1 VCSISGSLTV
11 FLPPFIRQSGYMT
24 EPNGASADRV
34 AGDAKSGSSGPIE
47 RAMGLLR
54 RVLKYQVSTGALIE
68 VALWLAIPYLS
79 IGLVWSF
86 FHAEQIQQIQT
97 RLEKV
102 SPAGADVA
110 AFGFNGGIVAGFDTD
125 RGCVPA
131 PVMGKNSRQNPA
143 GSRLVFCGQYAR
155 TEMAT
160 KSSALSL
167 NAGLLARNAATT
179 CCTVIP

>member
-110 AFGFNGGIVAGFDTD
+110 AFGLTVALW
-125 RGCVPA
+125 PA
-131 PVMGKNSRQNPA
+131 SIQIA
-143 GSRLVFCGQYAR
+143 GACPPQ
-155 TEMAT
+155 
-160 KSSALSL
+160 
-167 NAGLLARNAATT
+167 
-179 CCTVIP
+179 